1 MKIINNMTKKIK
13 GTYHPE
19 ILKILKGTE
28 LSEIQYPTNN
38 FLQKANDHFQK
49 AEENRQEALASML
62 NLISISR
69 DISQL
74 KNLQTSCPELINFD
88 LMKKAFKE
96 RKDLINF
103 IEFGLHTFT
112 MKVKKTIPWDDFFGE
127 HKDKIFP
134 FLPAENRTEE
144 ACFKWI
150 KGIKNIKISSFNII
164 PKGVLKKLCQ
174 DNKEFRDLLLSVL
187 MNQDKWDVNDNLLHN
202 LFEWS
207 FRKDRSYWEDESKF
221 LFYLEIMLEQGESA
235 LIAGFNIYPRMIKKS
250 AKIQQAILPS
260 LHCLQDNLNFLYCEC
275 NYDDS
280 EVKQELKTYFD
291 KHSDFFSS
299 INIEFFESLDNEDM
313 SSFLEIIQ
321 VLEHHKMDY
330 YTPLQLAFFKK
341 HTKKISNFSYIY
353 PPICDDSHSNE
364 YDDLPF

>member
-1 MKIINNMTKKIK
+1 MTKKIK

-62 NLISISR
+62 NLIFISR

-88 LMKKAFKE
+88 LMKKAFIE

-103 IEFGLHTFT
+103 IEFGLNTFT

-127 HKDKIFP
+127 QKDKIFP
-134 FLPAENRTEE
+134 FLPAEYRTEE

-164 PKGVLKKLCQ
+164 PKKVLKKLCQ
-174 DNKEFRDLLLSVL
+174 DNKEFCDLLLSVL
-187 MNQDKWDVNDNLLHN
+187 MNQDKFDVDENFLNN
-202 LFEWS
+202 FFEWS
-207 FRKDRSYWEDESKF
+207 FRKNQSYWEDESKF
-221 LFYLEIMLEQGESA
+221 LFYLEIMQVQAVPELVT
-235 LIAGFNIYPRMIKKS
+235 GFNDYPRMIKNS
-250 AKIQQAILPS
+250 ARIQKAILPS
-260 LHCLQDNLNFLYCEC
+260 LHYLLDSINDIYCEC
-275 NYDDS
+275 SYDDS
-280 EVKQELKTYFD
+280 ESKQEIKASLD
-291 KHSDFFSS
+291 NHSDFFSC
-299 INIEFFESLDNEDM
+299 INIEFFEKLDKEDM
-313 SSFLEIIQ
+313 CNFLEIIQ
-321 VLEHHKMDY
+321 VLEYHEIDY
-330 YTPLQLAFFKK
+330 FTSLQLAFFKK
-341 HTKKISNFSYIY
+341 HTKKIPNFSYIY
-353 PPICDDSHSNE
+353 PTICSYSCRE
-364 YDDLPF
+364 QYDDIPF